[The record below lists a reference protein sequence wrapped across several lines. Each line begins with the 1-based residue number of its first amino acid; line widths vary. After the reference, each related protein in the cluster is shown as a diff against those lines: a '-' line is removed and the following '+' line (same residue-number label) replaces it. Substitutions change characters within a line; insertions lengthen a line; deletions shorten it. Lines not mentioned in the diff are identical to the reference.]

1 MTTTN
6 ATSAAGLTANL
17 SSITTTAQAKAAQAA
32 ASAQAGQAM
41 GKDAF
46 LKLFTTQLKNQNPL
60 DPMNNEAFVS
70 QLAQFSQL
78 EATTNMSDSLN
89 QLVNT
94 LKGSSLT
101 TSAALIGHQVAV
113 PGAPAVLSGG
123 NPVSAVLDLP
133 SGADSV
139 VVTVNGPDGTKVRT
153 LTLSSQPVGLAN
165 VTWDGRDDKGDALPN
180 GNYTMTA
187 MVKNAGQQ
195 TNGKIGPL
203 TTVKSVSTSSSSSD
217 PVLGVDGGANVNFS
231 SIMQVAY

>member
-46 LKLFTTQLKNQNPL
+46 LKLFTTQLQNQNPL
-60 DPMNNEAFVS
+60 DPMNNDAFVS

-89 QLVNT
+89 QLVST

-101 TSAALIGHQVAV
+101 TSAALIGHQVAA
-113 PGAPAVLSGG
+113 PGAPAVLSSG
-123 NPVSAVLDLP
+123 NPVTAVINLP

-139 VVTVNGPDGTKVRT
+139 QVTINGPDGSKVRT
-153 LTLSSQPVGLAN
+153 LNLPSQPVGMAS
-165 VTWDGRDDKGDALPN
+165 VSWDGKDDNGNVLAD
-180 GNYTMTA
+180 GNYTFSATA
-187 MVKNAGQQ
+187 QVAGQQ
-195 TNGKIGPL
+195 SAVTIGPL
-203 TTVKSVSTSSSSSD
+203 TTVQTVSTTSSSSD
-217 PVLGVDGGANVNFS
+217 PVLGVAGGANINYS
-231 SIMQVAY
+231 SIMEISN

>member
-1 MTTTN
+1 MTLISP
-6 ATSAAGLTANL
+6 AAAGGLTTNL
-17 SSITTTAQAKAAQAA
+17 SSITTTAQALAAKQAAAAQA
-32 ASAQAGQAM
+32 SQTM

-78 EATTNMSDSLN
+78 EATTNMSQSLN
-89 QLVNT
+89 QLVST

-101 TSAALIGHQVAV
+101 TSAALIGHRVAA

-123 NPVSAVLDLP
+123 NPVDAVIDLP

-139 VVTVNGPDGTKVRT
+139 TVTINAPDGSMART
-153 LTLSSQPVGLAN
+153 LTLPSQPVGLAG
-165 VTWDGRDDKGDALPN
+165 VTWDGRDDGGNMLPN

-187 MVKNAGQQ
+187 TVKNAGQQ